1 MTKFDDFNLGLK
13 EGKNGSEQDVQ
24 PRWQS
29 KSFCTPGCKTGLLMG
44 CNMKSLTCKCGF
56 HISK

>member
-1 MTKFDDFNLGLK
+1 MAKFDDFNLGLK
-13 EGKNGSEQDVQ
+13 EVKTTSSDQDVQ

-44 CNMKSLTCKCGF
+44 CSLKSITCHC
-56 HISK
+56 HISR